1 MSLFTVESHS
11 LFVAVAE
18 REVNIV
24 IIIMLVDKWDVY
36 IFILLSLK
44 FVVLGYVARHLTVN
58 LKDI

>member
-1 MSLFTVESHS
+1 MESHS

-18 REVNIV
+18 GEINIV
-24 IIIMLVDKWDVY
+24 IIVMLLDKWDVY

-44 FVVLGYVARHLTVN
+44 FVVLGYVARQLPIN

>member
-18 REVNIV
+18 GEVNIV
-24 IIIMLVDKWDVY
+24 IIVMLLDKWDVY

-44 FVVLGYVARHLTVN
+44 FVVLGYVARQLTVN